1 MQEPISPLRYFFHQ
15 IGQLFNLNTALD
27 EITPEIYPAPCLVNQ
42 HLPEKDQAFSW
53 TKQIHSDQELY
64 RVVAHLMHYFT

>member
-42 HLPEKDQAFSW
+42 HLPEKDQAFS
-53 TKQIHSDQELY
+53 
-64 RVVAHLMHYFT
+64 